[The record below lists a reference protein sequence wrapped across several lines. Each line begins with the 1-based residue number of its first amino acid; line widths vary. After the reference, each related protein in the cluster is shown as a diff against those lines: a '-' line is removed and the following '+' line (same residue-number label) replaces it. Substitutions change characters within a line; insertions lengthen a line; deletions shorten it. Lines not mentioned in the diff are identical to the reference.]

1 VIRDNFISSG
11 TMTDNIW
18 NIMGDEV
25 SHEDPY
31 DHNIPQSEK
40 RRIQNR
46 LNKRRSRKRLKLK
59 LAAAASC
66 KMEALF
72 TLSSGFMLT

>member
-1 VIRDNFISSG
+1 
-11 TMTDNIW
+11 MTDNIW

-25 SHEDPY
+25 SDKYPY

-72 TLSSGFMLT
+72 TLSFGFMLT

>member
-1 VIRDNFISSG
+1 
-11 TMTDNIW
+11 
-18 NIMGDEV
+18 MGDEV
-25 SHEDPY
+25 SDKYPY

-72 TLSSGFMLT
+72 TLSFGFMLT